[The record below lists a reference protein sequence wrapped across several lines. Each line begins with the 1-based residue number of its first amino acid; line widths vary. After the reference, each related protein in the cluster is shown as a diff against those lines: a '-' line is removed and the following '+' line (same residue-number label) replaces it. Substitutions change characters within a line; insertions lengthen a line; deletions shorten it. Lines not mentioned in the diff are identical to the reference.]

1 MCNTVYIDKS
11 HMCNV
16 KWKKPNTER
25 IYTVYTL
32 YDLLKFKH
40 SENLPLI
47 LKIRREAAFE
57 GVVTRSEDMGDVLG
71 TSNTYILISVWVLFS
86 YICSIC
92 DHSLSCTLWLVY
104 CCVILQ

>member
-40 SENLPLI
+40 SE
-47 LKIRREAAFE
+47 K
-57 GVVTRSEDMGDVLG
+57 S
-71 TSNTYILISVWVLFS
+71 TSDIKNQKRG
-86 YICSIC
+86 C
-92 DHSLSCTLWLVY
+92 LWRGSD
-104 CCVILQ
+104 